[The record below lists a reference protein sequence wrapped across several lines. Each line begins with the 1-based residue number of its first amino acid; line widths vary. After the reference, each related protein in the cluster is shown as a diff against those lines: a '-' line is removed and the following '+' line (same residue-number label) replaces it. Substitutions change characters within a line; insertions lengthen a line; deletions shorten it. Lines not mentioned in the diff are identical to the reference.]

1 MSMIITLDKSSDTPL
16 TEQIIQGICTLIDNR
31 ALRTGNA
38 MPSIRN
44 FSTSHNVSRFTTVQ
58 AYDRLVAAGYLH
70 SRPGSGFYVASRS
83 IPISHTDAPVK
94 LERAMDVLWLL
105 RNALGSPNSYKQ
117 HYLDTHHK
125 TKPGELSAELSGHPS
140 EELSE
145 LSGHPSEA
153 INKSIKTPNNSQS
166 NQDTHPL
173 KPQLLPGAGWLP
185 VEWMNSAG
193 IQKSLRNLAQ
203 KPAGYLTQ
211 YGTPSGYRPLR
222 QQIQQRLAEHQI
234 NLASEQILLTMG
246 ASHALD
252 LIARL
257 FIRPG
262 DTVLV
267 DDPGY
272 FILFGTLKSYGAKVV
287 GVPWTPEG
295 PDIELL
301 QLLIKT
307 HQPKVFFTNSILHN
321 PTGASISQAVAY
333 RLLQLIEQADMMIIE
348 DDVFGDFHP
357 GKISRLATLDQL
369 QRVIYISSYSK
380 TISASMRVGFIAA
393 STEIIQQL
401 TDLKLLSGITTS
413 EVNERMIYQMLSSG
427 QYRKHLNQLHKKLQQ
442 CRETALNNFDK
453 LGMQAD
459 IEPEGGMFL
468 WMKMPEHL
476 DIIEMSK
483 HAAQQGIM
491 LAPGNLFRPHQEP
504 SQWMRFNVACSNEVS
519 HLNFLQG
526 FIEGG
531 RSKAI
536 S

>member
-1 MSMIITLDKSSDTPL
+1 MTTIITLDKSSDTPL
-16 TEQIIQGICTLIDNR
+16 TEQIIQGIGSLIDNR

-44 FSTSHNVSRFTTVQ
+44 FSSAHNVSRFTTVQ
-58 AYDRLVAAGYLH
+58 AYDRLVAAGYIH

-83 IPISHTDAPVK
+83 TPTGNTQPSVK

-105 RNALGSPNSYKQ
+105 RNALGSPDGEASRSPNSSPG
-117 HYLDTHHK
+117 TH
-125 TKPGELSAELSGHPS
+125 S
-140 EELSE
+140 
-145 LSGHPSEA
+145 
-153 INKSIKTPNNSQS
+153 
-166 NQDTHPL
+166 L

-203 KPAGYLTQ
+203 KPARYLTQ
-211 YGTPSGYRPLR
+211 YGTPLGYLPLR
-222 QQIQQRLAEHQI
+222 KQIQQRLAEHQI
-234 NLASEQILLTMG
+234 HLTSEQILLTMG

-262 DTVLV
+262 DTVFV

-287 GVPWTPEG
+287 GVPWTSDG
-295 PDIELL
+295 PDIEQL
-301 QLLIKT
+301 QILIAK
-307 HQPKVFFTNSILHN
+307 HKPKVFFTNSILHN
-321 PTGASISQAVAY
+321 PTGASISQAVAH
-333 RLLQLIEQADMMIIE
+333 RLLQLTEQADMMIVE

-357 GKISRLATLDQL
+357 GKVSRLATLDQL

-380 TISASMRVGFIAA
+380 TISASMRVGFIGA
-393 STEIIQQL
+393 SPEIIQQL

-442 CRETALNNFDK
+442 CRETALNNFDN

-459 IEPEGGMFL
+459 LEPEGGMFL

-476 DIIEMSK
+476 DIIEMSNL
-483 HAAQQGIM
+483 AAQQCIM

-504 SQWMRFNVACSNEVS
+504 SQWMRFNVASSNETS
-519 HLNFLQG
+519 HLKFLQK
-526 FIEGG
+526 FIGG
-531 RSKAI
+531 
-536 S
+536 

>member
-16 TEQIIQGICTLIDNR
+16 TEQIIQGIGTLIDNR

-44 FSTSHNVSRFTTVQ
+44 FSNSHNVSRFTTVQ
-58 AYDRLVAAGYLH
+58 AYDRLVAAGYIH

-83 IPISHTDAPVK
+83 TSVGNTQPSVK

-105 RNALGSPNSYKQ
+105 RNALGSPNSASSES
-117 HYLDTHHK
+117 
-125 TKPGELSAELSGHPS
+125 PGSHS
-140 EELSE
+140 
-145 LSGHPSEA
+145 
-153 INKSIKTPNNSQS
+153 
-166 NQDTHPL
+166 L

-185 VEWMNSAG
+185 VEWMNSTG

-203 KPAGYLTQ
+203 KPARYLTQ
-211 YGTPSGYRPLR
+211 YGTPSGYLPLR

-272 FILFGTLKSYGAKVV
+272 FILFGTLKSYGAKIV
-287 GVPWTPEG
+287 GAPWTSDG
-295 PDIELL
+295 PDIEQL
-301 QLLIKT
+301 QLLIAE
-307 HQPKVFFTNSILHN
+307 HQPKIFFTNSILHN

-333 RLLQLIEQADMMIIE
+333 RLLQLAEQADMMIIE
-348 DDVFGDFHP
+348 DDVFGDFQP
-357 GKISRLATLDQL
+357 GKVSRLATLDQL

-413 EVNERMIYQMLSSG
+413 EVNERMIHQMLSSG
-427 QYRKHLNQLHKKLQQ
+427 QYRKYLNQLHKKLQQ

-468 WMKMPEHL
+468 WMKMPAHL
-476 DIIEMSK
+476 DIIEMSNQ
-483 HAAQQGIM
+483 AAEQDIM

-504 SQWMRFNVACSNEVS
+504 SQWMRFNVASSNEAS
-519 HLNFLQG
+519 HLKFLQK
-526 FIEGG
+526 FIGGKGG
-531 RSKAI
+531 R
-536 S
+536 